1 MFTSKGWL
9 IADRLVNPL
18 SKVIGL
24 GLIAWGGFRL
34 RPELGLW
41 LLGGGLVAI
50 AVADE
55 VLDFFREARRHG

>member
-1 MFTSKGWL
+1 MVDGKGWH

-18 SKVIGL
+18 SKLVGL
-24 GLIAWGGFRL
+24 GLIAWGGFRV

-55 VLDFFREARRHG
+55 LLDFLREARRQE